1 MTGSAE
7 RIGEHRW
14 PAAAATLSAITLYF
28 LLPNNLVVGPRY
40 VVPVLEVLL
49 LGALITA
56 NPRRFTLETR
66 ELRLVSLGLVVL
78 IGLTNTVAL
87 GLLIGALVGGHER
100 QGAPLLLA
108 ALQVWTTN
116 LIVFGLGFWELD
128 RGGPVQRGVLD
139 RERLPPADFR
149 FPQDEDHDTVREV
162 AMRSSVHS
170 DWRPALWDYL
180 YVSITNSTAYSPT
193 DVMPLTQRAKLLM
206 GVQGLESFVLS
217 ILVIARAVNL
227 LG

>member
-1 MTGSAE
+1 VTELAQ

-14 PAAAATLSAITLYF
+14 PAATATLVAITLYL
-28 LLPNNLVVGPRY
+28 LLPSHLVVGPRF
-40 VVPVLEVLL
+40 VVPLLELLL
-49 LGALITA
+49 LGALVAA
-56 NPRRFTLETR
+56 NPRRFTRETR
-66 ELRLVSLGLVVL
+66 ELRLVSLGLVAL

-87 GLLIGALVGGHER
+87 ALLLGVLIAGQER
-100 QGAPLLLA
+100 QGAPILLA

-128 RGGPVQRGVLD
+128 RGGPVQRGLVD
-139 RERLPPADFR
+139 RDRLPAADFR

-162 AMRSSVHS
+162 AARSSLHS
-170 DWRPALWDYL
+170 DWRPAFLDYL
-180 YVSITNSTAYSPT
+180 YVSATNSTAYSPT
-193 DVMPLTQRAKLLM
+193 DTMPLTARAKALM